1 MAEIKSEAVADFIPK
16 SVADFAWNMQ
26 TGVMILGV
34 VGDDR
39 DAADASHT
47 DVPQITKKA
56 KEGGGIELVPFSAK
70 HEPGI
75 TVLQKP
81 ALSHVGSA
89 AGPDLLVGSLREG
102 SGSVISRL
110 IFLLLKTFCKLPGPR
125 H

>member
-1 MAEIKSEAVADFIPK
+1 VADFIPK

-47 DVPQITKKA
+47 DVPQIKKKA

-70 HEPGI
+70 HEPGV

-89 AGPDLLVGSLREG
+89 AGLDLLVGSLRG
-102 SGSVISRL
+102 ARVVL
-110 IFLLLKTFCKLPGPR
+110 FLD
-125 H
+125 

>member
-1 MAEIKSEAVADFIPK
+1 MAEIKPEAVADFIPK

-34 VGDDR
+34 VGDDP

-70 HEPGI
+70 HEPGV
-75 TVLQKP
+75 TVRQKP

-89 AGPDLLVGSLREG
+89 VGLELLVGSLRRG
-102 SGSVISRL
+102 LG
-110 IFLLLKTFCKLPGPR
+110 
-125 H
+125 

>member
-70 HEPGI
+70 HEPGV

-81 ALSHVGSA
+81 ALSHVGSTV
-89 AGPDLLVGSLREG
+89 GLELLVGSLRRG
-102 SGSVISRL
+102 LG
-110 IFLLLKTFCKLPGPR
+110 
-125 H
+125 